1 MNYLKDKREVER
13 QDEVSRRMDQKFKGT
28 TDELRQE
35 DQKFNTAGTQIEREK
50 QLMDKR
56 KKMQQ
61 NLLEEQ
67 VFAKL
72 WQLEE
77 QKKVEREIIEAA
89 EKQKAI

>member
-1 MNYLKDKREVER
+1 
-13 QDEVSRRMDQKFKGT
+13 
-28 TDELRQE
+28 
-35 DQKFNTAGTQIEREK
+35 
-50 QLMDKR
+50 MDKR
-56 KKMQQ
+56 RKMQQ